1 MAKQQANPDPEPE
14 FDEFAEDYDA
24 ALDKGLALS
33 GEGKD
38 YFAEGRMRWL
48 ARRLEEL
55 GKSSPQAALD
65 FGCGTGSATPF
76 FFSHLPIKALL
87 GTDPSEKSL
96 EIARQTWKTYA
107 VEFRIPEVDDSVD
120 AFDLAFCNGVFHHIV
135 PEERAAALAQIFRS
149 LKPGGLFAFW
159 ENNPW
164 NPVTRY
170 AMSRVPFDADAILV
184 WPHEA
189 RKLLRAA
196 GFQIL
201 KTDYQFFFPRSLAAL
216 RILES
221 SLAWLP
227 VGGQYLVLARK
238 PER

>member
-1 MAKQQANPDPEPE
+1 MQQNNATDPE
-14 FDEFAEDYDA
+14 FDAFAEDYDA
-24 ALDKGLALS
+24 ALEKGLALS

-48 ARRLEEL
+48 ALRLAERDCQ
-55 GKSSPQAALD
+55 PATALD

-76 FFSHLPIKALL
+76 FFEHLAIEHLV

-96 EIARQTWKTYA
+96 AVAREAWREFA
-107 VEFRIPEVDDSVD
+107 VTFHTEPDSSETV
-120 AFDLAFCNGVFHHIV
+120 DLAFCNGVFHHIV
-135 PEERAAALAQIFRS
+135 PEQRPAALAAIHAS
-149 LKPGGLFAFW
+149 LRPGALFAFW

-196 GFQIL
+196 GFSIL
-201 KTDYQFFFPRSLAAL
+201 GTDYQFFFPRSLAAF
-216 RILES
+216 RRLEP

-227 VGGQYLVLARK
+227 LGGQYLVLASK
-238 PER
+238 

>member
-1 MAKQQANPDPEPE
+1 MAKQQANRDPEPE

-38 YFAEGRMRWL
+38 YFADGRMRWL
-48 ARRLEEL
+48 ARRLAERGFQPE
-55 GKSSPQAALD
+55 SALD

-76 FFSHLPIKALL
+76 FFEHLPLQSLI

-96 EIARQTWKTYA
+96 TVARETWA
-107 VEFRIPEVDDSVD
+107 DFEVEFRTPEQDNSN
-120 AFDLAFCNGVFHHIV
+120 ASFDLAFCNGVFHHIV
-135 PEERAAALAQIFRS
+135 PEERAAASAQIFRS
-149 LKPGGLFAFW
+149 LRPGGLFAFW

-164 NPVTRY
+164 NPLTRY

-189 RKLLRAA
+189 RKLLRTA
-196 GFQIL
+196 GFQIET
-201 KTDYQFFFPRSLAAL
+201 TDYKFFFPRSLAAF
-216 RILES
+216 RGLEPA
-221 SLAWLP
+221 LAWLP
-227 VGGQYLVLARK
+227 LGGQYLVLAQK
-238 PER
+238 PEA